1 MSPRPSKEHYP
12 QLGSVNTP
20 RIRCSCRAEN
30 GFEIRYNQ
38 FQNWTKV
45 VSPLCSPDAVTWG
58 CGVSRQR
65 HKGGGGANC
74 GAEYGADFFVFQI
87 LW

>member
-1 MSPRPSKEHYP
+1 MRGGVLRVAGTHGGDRCHRGHPEHYP

-20 RIRCSCRAEN
+20 RIRCSCRAES

-45 VSPLCSPDAVTWG
+45 VSRSVRPMP
-58 CGVSRQR
+58 
-65 HKGGGGANC
+65 
-74 GAEYGADFFVFQI
+74 
-87 LW
+87 